1 MIRIGSP
8 DPNLGGNKSCRDT
21 AFAGKAAE
29 VNEQSAARISG
40 NTAEDIATSIR
51 LLIDAGELQA
61 GDSLPP
67 VRTLAER
74 LGVNRNTALTAYQT
88 LVQAGLAETRR
99 RAGTVIIDP
108 FAPSEEEGFAAN
120 TALRDI
126 GDGNPCPELLPD
138 PASVVLSPAP
148 RKLYG
153 EATVDPGFAEW
164 ATEWINEDQPREF
177 QLSVT
182 AGAVDAVERLL
193 AGALTQG
200 DTVAL
205 EDPCFLTSISTIRQ
219 NGYRAVP
226 VSMDA
231 EGMQPESLRA
241 ALESGVRAVVCT
253 PRAHNPTG
261 ASVTA
266 ERASQLREVLSS
278 YPNVLLIEDD
288 HFALLASAPYATII
302 GQNHRRWALVR
313 SLSKALGPDMRT
325 ALIASD
331 PETAERL
338 GARIS
343 GGITWVSHHMQRIAH
358 AMLTSPE
365 TQKLM
370 SRAREHYLTQNARCI
385 AQLSKVGLE
394 ATSRDGLNVWV
405 NTHSSGA
412 DTLAALMRKGWIARD
427 GGAFALDGGTDSG
440 IDQHVRLTVHDL
452 SEDEM
457 RRLAEDLAESIG
469 SPQNRRSTAQDQTNT
484 TQTVHVERTHH
495 DSDH

>member
-1 MIRIGSP
+1 MTEH
-8 DPNLGGNKSCRDT
+8 NALN
-21 AFAGKAAE
+21 
-29 VNEQSAARISG
+29 ISG

-51 LLIDAGELQA
+51 RLIDAGMLTP

-67 VRTLAER
+67 VRALAER
-74 LGVNRNTALTAYQT
+74 LGVNRNTALTAYQA

-108 FAPSEEEGFAAN
+108 FALGEEEGFAAN

-126 GDGNPCPELLPD
+126 GDGNPSAELLPD
-138 PASVVLSPAP
+138 PARVVLSPAP
-148 RKLYG
+148 RTLYG
-153 EATVDPGFAEW
+153 EATVDPGLAEW
-164 ATEWINEDQPREF
+164 ATEWINADQPREF

-200 DTVAL
+200 DAVAL

-231 EGMQPESLRA
+231 EGMRPESLQA
-241 ALESGVRAVVCT
+241 ALAAGVRAVVYT

-261 ASVTA
+261 ASITS
-266 ERASQLREVLSS
+266 ERAAALRDVLHA
-278 YPNVLLIEDD
+278 YPNVLVIEDD
-288 HFALLASAPYATII
+288 HFALLASAPYATVIAPS
-302 GQNHRRWALVR
+302 HHRWALVR

-365 TQKLM
+365 TTALIE
-370 SRAREHYLTQNARCI
+370 RARAHYLSQNAKFVSM
-385 AQLSKVGLE
+385 LHEVGLQS
-394 ATSRDGLNVWV
+394 ASRDGLNVWV
-405 NTHSSGA
+405 NTKTSGL
-412 DTLAALMRKGWIARD
+412 DTLNALKQKGWIARD
-427 GGAFALDGGTDSG
+427 GGAFALDGGSNNG
-440 IDQHVRLTVHDL
+440 IDQHVRLTVHEL

-457 RRLAEDLAESIG
+457 QQLALDLAGSIASSEAG
-469 SPQNRRSTAQDQTNT
+469 RSNAASHHPALVGHDPEA
-484 TQTVHVERTHH
+484 HVERTHH
-495 DSDH
+495 DADH

>member
-1 MIRIGSP
+1 M
-8 DPNLGGNKSCRDT
+8 
-21 AFAGKAAE
+21 
-29 VNEQSAARISG
+29 NEQNAARISG

-51 LLIDAGELQA
+51 LLIDAGELKA

-67 VRTLAER
+67 VRTLAES

-108 FAPSEEEGFAAN
+108 FAPGEEEGFAAN
-120 TALRDI
+120 TALRDV
-126 GDGNPCPELLPD
+126 GDGNPSPELLPD
-138 PASVVLSPAP
+138 PASVILSPSP

-153 EATVDPGFAEW
+153 ESTVDPGLAEW

-177 QLSVT
+177 QLSVA

-266 ERASQLREVLSS
+266 ERASQLREVLSA

-288 HFALLASAPYATII
+288 HFALLASAPYASII
-302 GQNHRRWALVR
+302 GEHHRRWALVR
-313 SLSKALGPDMRT
+313 SLSKVLGPDMRT

-358 AMLTSPE
+358 AMLTSPD
-365 TQKLM
+365 TKKLIA
-370 SRAREHYLTQNARCI
+370 RARAHYLTQNARCI
-385 AQLSKVGLE
+385 AQLSEFGLE
-394 ATSRDGLNVWV
+394 STSRDGLNVWV
-405 NTHSSGA
+405 NTHTNGA
-412 DTLAALMRKGWIARD
+412 ATLAALTRKGWIARD
-427 GGAFALDGGTDSG
+427 GGAFALDGGTNNG

-452 SEDEM
+452 SESEM
-457 RRLAEDLAESIG
+457 RQLAQDLAESIG
-469 SPQNRRSTAQDQTNT
+469 TPKTGRSTANIKTST
-484 TQTVHVERTHH
+484 TAPVPVERTHH